1 MPTSQATWSPHD
13 LTPLHPQ
20 AKEPAKEANTN
31 TTHETKRPPTKR
43 PSKEDLMLLQYECL
57 QHKRDNLLLKRRK
70 LEMEVELLE
79 NQMHA
84 AAMTNYL

>member
-1 MPTSQATWSPHD
+1 M
-13 LTPLHPQ
+13 
-20 AKEPAKEANTN
+20 
-31 TTHETKRPPTKR
+31 
-43 PSKEDLMLLQYECL
+43 LQYECL

-84 AAMTNYL
+84 ATMANYGIIYYTKTCW